1 MSTIRIEDEE
11 RPIEKEVRREANEEI
26 VIDARIVKASE
37 TILKLYTETVH
48 TIALMLII
56 KLNEYVDK
64 TSNDTEKA
72 FLRDIITNLSKAK
85 SMGDLVREIRS
96 MLLLSKYLPSVPVK
110 KLLNEID
117 NVLKT
122 FVLRITKLE
131 EK

>member
-26 VIDARIVKASE
+26 VIDARTVKASE